1 MNSDK
6 QRQKEQLE
14 RTIRNSK
21 RSLDNPWTQDR
32 WVERDTIAEAQ
43 RKLNNLNQNRKNSR

>member
-1 MNSDK
+1 MNSNT

-14 RTIRNSK
+14 RTIRNAK
-21 RSLDNPWTQDR
+21 RSLNDPWTQDR

-43 RKLNNLNQNRKNSR
+43 RKLNDLNRNQKSR

>member
-1 MNSDK
+1 MNSNS

-14 RTIRNSK
+14 RTIRNAK

-32 WVERDTIAEAQ
+32 WVERETIQEAQ
-43 RKLNNLNQNRKNSR
+43 RKLNDLSQKRNTRR